1 MTTFI
6 NFISTQLLHIQRNKS
21 DNREFISVAVAC
33 PQSKSGFGT
42 IAVNPK
48 QILPATKKDGTVVD
62 GFSNIL
68 LGDADRERK
77 ISICTGRKKYK
88 TVSMTNQQIADMFDN
103 ERSLYKEALVANV
116 VAKA

>member
-6 NFISTQLLHIQRNKS
+6 NFISTQLIHTQRNKS
-21 DNREFISVAVAC
+21 DNREFISVSVAC
-33 PQSKSGFGT
+33 PKSKSGFGM
-42 IAVNPK
+42 IAVSPK
-48 QILPATKKDGTVVD
+48 QVLPAVKKDGTVVD
-62 GFSNIL
+62 GFSNVL

-88 TVSMTNQQIADMFDN
+88 TVNMTNQQIADMFEN
-103 ERSLYKEALVANV
+103 ERSLYKEALAANA